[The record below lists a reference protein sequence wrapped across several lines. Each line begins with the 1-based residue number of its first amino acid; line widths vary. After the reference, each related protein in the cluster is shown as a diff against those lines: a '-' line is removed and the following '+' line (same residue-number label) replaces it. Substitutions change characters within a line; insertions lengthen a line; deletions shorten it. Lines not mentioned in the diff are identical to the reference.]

1 MPLLAST
8 AQLYLN
14 PTRDKKRSIMKKFAI
29 AVVLSAFVAAPALA
43 DNTGNFYVAGDF
55 GAATYSNVAPFPNPS
70 VVRIAGGFHFSPV
83 FAVELGYSMFGDS
96 NAITSLYGP
105 ATLSASSF
113 QVAAVASLPLSRQF
127 DLIGKLGLASN
138 REDYSDAT
146 GYTASWSQNDLLIGF
161 GAQFHVNS
169 QVSLRALYDNYGKFD
184 NFFPPMK
191 ASSFS
196 LGVAYDF

>member
-1 MPLLAST
+1 
-8 AQLYLN
+8 
-14 PTRDKKRSIMKKFAI
+14 MKKFAI

-55 GAATYSNVAPFPNPS
+55 GAATYSNMAPFPNPS

-96 NAITSLYGP
+96 NAIVNTPFGSTP
-105 ATLSASSF
+105 ATISASSF
-113 QVAAVASLPLSRQF
+113 QVAAVGSLPLSRQF

-138 REDYSDAT
+138 REDYSDSFGT
-146 GYTASWSQNDLLIGF
+146 LSWSQNDLLIGF

>member
-1 MPLLAST
+1 
-8 AQLYLN
+8 
-14 PTRDKKRSIMKKFAI
+14 MKKFAI

-55 GAATYSNVAPFPNPS
+55 GAATYSNMAPFPNPR
-70 VVRIAGGFHFSPV
+70 VIRIAGGLHLSPV
-83 FAVELGYSMFGDS
+83 FAIELGYSMFEDS
-96 NAITSLYGP
+96 NAILNCCGP
-105 ATLSASSF
+105 ATISASSF
-113 QVAAVASLPLSRQF
+113 QVAAVGSLPLSRQF
-127 DLIGKLGLASN
+127 DLIGKLGLANN
-138 REDYSDAT
+138 REDYSDSIGT
-146 GYTASWSQNDLLIGF
+146 LSWSRSDLLIGF

-169 QVSLRALYDNYGKFD
+169 QVSVRALYDNYGKFD